1 MDMIT
6 DKPMHHNRPDMVFQD
21 IAGKKVTIIDFAVPS
36 DSNMTQMYDEKISKY
51 QELATE
57 IKKLWNL
64 AKVEILPI
72 IISAN
77 GLVYKNMRS
86 HLKNLQIPT
95 SKILAMQRVVVLGT
109 TTLVRKVM
117 SS

>member
-1 MDMIT
+1 MI
-6 DKPMHHNRPDMVFQD
+6 FQD
-21 IAGKKVTIIDFAVPS
+21 IAGKKVTIIDFAFPL

-51 QELATE
+51 QELVTE

-64 AKVEILPI
+64 AKVLPI

-77 GLVYKNMRS
+77 GLVHRNMQS

-95 SKILAMQRVVVLGT
+95 STILEMHNIATTKIYVSIINS
-109 TTLVRKVM
+109 TLCILV
-117 SS
+117 